1 MGKKNKEKDKATK
14 PRARKGKMAD
24 SADRHRLYEKS
35 VQDTEAEFEY
45 VDEAFRNLTGRAAKI
60 LREDFCG
67 TANMCVEWVSRRKTN
82 RAIGVDLD
90 EEVLA
95 WGREHN
101 LSRLSE
107 PEKQR
112 VTLLQDN
119 VLTADCGSVDVV
131 LAMNFSYQFFKDRDS
146 LRSYFARVRECL
158 VDDGVLFIDSFG
170 GYDAYREMRERTKHK
185 GFTYIWDQ
193 AKYNPINSE
202 MRCYIHFNF
211 PDGSRM
217 KRAFTYDWRLW
228 TLPELQELLTEAG
241 FSEVKVYWQ
250 GTDEET
256 GEADGI
262 FTPATEGEADPSWI
276 CYLSAQK

>member
-1 MGKKNKEKDKATK
+1 
-14 PRARKGKMAD
+14 MAD

-45 VDEAFRNLTGRAAKI
+45 IDEAFKNLSGRTASV

-67 TANMCVEWVSRRKTN
+67 TANMCAEWVSRRKSN
-82 RAIGVDLD
+82 RAVGVDLD
-90 EEVLA
+90 AEVLD

-101 LSRLSE
+101 LAKLSE
-107 PEKQR
+107 SAKKR
-112 VTLLQDN
+112 VTLVQDN
-119 VLTADCGSVDVV
+119 VMSVDCGAVDIV
-131 LAMNFSYQFFKDRDS
+131 LAMNFSYQIFKDRDT
-146 LRSYFARVRECL
+146 LRNYFARVRDSL
-158 VDDGVLFIDSFG
+158 ADDGALFIDSFG

-193 AKYNPINSE
+193 AKYNPISGE
-202 MRCYIHFNF
+202 MLCYIHFSF

-256 GEADGI
+256 GEGNGE

-276 CYLSAQK
+276 CYLSARK